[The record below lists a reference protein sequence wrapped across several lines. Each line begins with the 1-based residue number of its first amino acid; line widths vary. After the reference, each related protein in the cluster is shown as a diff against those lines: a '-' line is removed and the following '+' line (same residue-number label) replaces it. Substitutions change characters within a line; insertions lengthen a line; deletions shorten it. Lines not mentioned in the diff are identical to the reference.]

1 MSLHPQ
7 NPHHAVIRRHRR
19 TGIRD
24 RAHGHSVDVDV
35 AAITQIGLP
44 LRQAALRSGRDLTD
58 LYRALVTGISGTP
71 MPSFADALTEEQKW
85 RLIAFIETLRRDLRS
100 QK

>member
-1 MSLHPQ
+1 
-7 NPHHAVIRRHRR
+7 
-19 TGIRD
+19 
-24 RAHGHSVDVDV
+24 
-35 AAITQIGLP
+35 
-44 LRQAALRSGRDLTD
+44 
-58 LYRALVTGISGTP
+58 